1 LICCSLSDMK
11 EKARAKLKRENNLQ
25 GNRSFTDLQNM
36 LFLVSSLVLVAE
48 EQMTVLGRFG
58 VHFCITFRVEVNVNK
73 VCVF

>member
-1 LICCSLSDMK
+1 MK
-11 EKARAKLKRENNLQ
+11 EKTGAKVKRENNLQ

-48 EQMTVLGRFG
+48 EQMTVLVRFG
-58 VHFCITFRVEVNVNK
+58 VHIGLTFWVEVNVNK